1 MSEVENFR
9 KNLRTALQAREMSQT
24 DLAEI
29 AGLKGPYV
37 NRVLQGHTVPSLVQC
52 GRLAKAAGFPLIALL
67 ASPEDFES
75 SVLTVAN

>member
-9 KNLRTALQAREMSQT
+9 ANLRTVLEAKDLSQNE
-24 DLAEI
+24 LAAN
-29 AGLKGPYV
+29 AGMKGPYV
-37 NRVLQGHTVPSLVQC
+37 NRVLQGKTVPSLHQC

-75 SVLTVAN
+75 SVLTSAN

>member
-9 KNLRTALQAREMSQT
+9 ANLRTALEARDLSQN
-24 DLAEI
+24 DLAQI

-37 NRVLQGHTVPSLVQC
+37 NRVLQGKTVPSLQQC

-75 SVLTVAN
+75 SVLTAAN